1 MKTDSLKITKTVNC
15 SMRYYLDEALMTNTD
30 SFMDTMK
37 TFNLAKIDLYNQKY
51 EERYNN
57 NGVLTTMKPHQFLKN
72 KYNVNA
78 YYQASINSAADGQI
92 SSQKELRS
100 FYKSSFKQ
108 DVTSRENKI
117 KAVRIELDKKQNIKN
132 SIVNYIKTGRWVKP
146 YPRCRVKVC
155 GSNVQAPGIKDKMS
169 IDEYERKT
177 EARIRILKN
186 RLSHLEYGL
195 KRKQQKVDNIDT
207 LPPRRIIFGS
217 RKLFSKKDE
226 AGIINDEWKNEFT
239 FKRMSSMS
247 LPGRHDAKYCNFL
260 CRYINSSLH
269 LTNIDG
275 TETIFKG
282 FKLSRLN
289 DEYLKFFSASRAERK
304 PLCYNFSLKKDQHG
318 RIYVIV
324 SVTMILENPY
334 INYSTDD
341 GCVAID
347 LNYDHIAL
355 ADIDAQGNLIDSQVI
370 HFNINNKSNGAVTD
384 VIGRAMSEVGAYVE
398 ARCKPLIM
406 ENINTSKSKHGM
418 RYGNSLRNKKASM
431 FAYHKMTACL
441 FNQAYKRGFDI
452 LQVNPAYTSQMGRFL
467 YMKQYGLSVHQAA
480 AYCIGLKGLEM
491 TNKLK
496 PDKRLLELLPQSLV
510 DGMNQSHYDLCKIW
524 RAISTPF
531 SGVQNLFFYI
541 GIPYD
546 VLNERQRPSIRTL
559 SNEMRSWDGLF

>member
-1 MKTDSLKITKTVNC
+1 MKTDSLKIAKTVNC
-15 SMRYYLDEALMTNTD
+15 SMRYYLDEDMMTNTD
-30 SFMDTMK
+30 SFMDTIK
-37 TFNLAKIDLYNQKY
+37 IFNLAKIDLYNQKY

-57 NGVLTTMKPHQFLKN
+57 NGVLTAIKPHQFLKN

-92 SSQKELRS
+92 SSQKELRK

-108 DVTSRENKI
+108 DVASRENEI
-117 KAVRIELDKKQNIKN
+117 KTAQTELDKKQDIKN

-177 EARIRILKN
+177 EARIRVLKN
-186 RLSHLEYGL
+186 KLSHLEYGL
-195 KRKQQKVDNIDT
+195 KRKQQKIDNIDT
-207 LPPRRIIFGS
+207 LPPQRIIFGS

-226 AGIINDEWKNEFT
+226 AEIDMTEWQDEFA
-239 FKRMSSMS
+239 FKRMSSMPLS
-247 LPGRHDAKYCNFL
+247 GRHDAKYCNFL
-260 CRYINSSLH
+260 CRYIDGNLH

-275 TETIFKG
+275 TETVFKY

-289 DEYLKFFSASRAERK
+289 DEYLKFFSTSRAERK

-324 SVTMILENPY
+324 SVTMVLENPY
-334 INYSTDD
+334 VNYSTDE

-347 LNYDHIAL
+347 LNYDHVAL
-355 ADIDAQGNLIDSQVI
+355 ADINAKGNLIDSQVI
-370 HFNINNKSNGAVTD
+370 HFNIYNKSNGAVTD
-384 VIGRAMSEVGAYVE
+384 TIGRAMSEVGAYVE

-418 RYGNSLRNKKASM
+418 RYGNSLRNQKASM

-467 YMKQYGLSVHQAA
+467 YMKQYGMSVHQAA
-480 AYCIGLKGLEM
+480 AYCIGLKGLDM
-491 TNKLK
+491 TDKLK
-496 PDKRLLELLPQSLV
+496 PDKRLLELLPQSLA
-510 DGMNQSHYDLCKIW
+510 DGMNQGHAELCKIW
-524 RAISTPF
+524 RVISTPF
-531 SGVQNLFFYI
+531 NGVQNRFFYI

-546 VLNERQRPSIRTL
+546 ILKERQRPSIRTL

>member
-37 TFNLAKIDLYNQKY
+37 IFNLAKIDLYNQKY
-51 EERYNN
+51 NSQYYGTVSCSEDSPY
-57 NGVLTTMKPHQFLKN
+57 KFLKN

-78 YYQASINSAADGQI
+78 YYQVSINSAADGQI
-92 SSQKELRS
+92 SSQKELRK

-108 DVTSRENKI
+108 DAVSRENKV
-117 KAVRIELDKKQNIKN
+117 KTVQTELDKKLNIKN

-155 GSNVQAPGIKDKMS
+155 GSNIQAPGIKDKMS

-177 EARIRILKN
+177 EAHIRVLKN
-186 RLSHLEYGL
+186 KLSHLEYGL
-195 KRKQQKVDNIDT
+195 KRKQQKIDNIDT

-226 AGIINDEWKNEFT
+226 AGIDKAEWEDAFA
-239 FKRMSSMS
+239 FKRMRSMS
-247 LPGRHDAKYCNFL
+247 LPGRHDAKYCNYL
-260 CRYINSSLH
+260 CRYIDNSLH

-275 TETIFKG
+275 TETIFKE

-289 DEYLKFFSASRAERK
+289 DEYLRFFNASRAERK

-318 RIYVIV
+318 RIYIIV
-324 SVTMILENPY
+324 SVTMVLENPY
-334 INYSTDD
+334 VNYSTDD

-347 LNYDHIAL
+347 LNYDHVAL
-355 ADIDAQGNLIDSQVI
+355 ADIDAQGNLIDSRVI
-370 HFNINNKSNGAVTD
+370 HFNIHNKSNGAVTD
-384 VIGRAMSEVGAYVE
+384 AIGRAMSEVGAYVE

-441 FNQAYKRGFDI
+441 SNQAYKRGFDI

-480 AYCIGLKGLEM
+480 AYCIGLKGLGM

-496 PDKRLLELLPQSLV
+496 PDKRLLELLPQSLI
-510 DGMNQSHYDLCKIW
+510 DDINQDHAELCKVW
-524 RAISTPF
+524 RAICTPF
-531 SGVQNLFFYI
+531 SGVQNRFFYI

-546 VLNERQRPSIRTL
+546 ILKERQRPSIRTL

>member
-1 MKTDSLKITKTVNC
+1 MKIDSLKITKTVNC
-15 SMRYYLDEALMTNTD
+15 SMRYYMDEDLMTNTD

-37 TFNLAKIDLYNQKY
+37 IFNLAKIDLYNQKY

-72 KYNVNA
+72 KYSVNA

-92 SSQKELRS
+92 SSQKELRV

-108 DVTSRENKI
+108 DVASRENKI
-117 KAVRIELDKKQNIKN
+117 KAVQTELDKKQNIKN

-155 GSNVQAPGIKDKMS
+155 GFNVQAPGIKDKMP

-177 EARIRILKN
+177 EARIRVLKN

-195 KRKQQKVDNIDT
+195 KRKQQKIDNIDT

-226 AGIINDEWKNEFT
+226 TEVDKTEWQKIFC

-247 LPGRHDAKYCNFL
+247 LPGRHDAKYCNRL
-260 CRYINSSLH
+260 CRYIDGSLY

-275 TETIFKG
+275 TETVFKD

-324 SVTMILENPY
+324 SVTMVLENQY
-334 INYSTDD
+334 VNYSTDD

-347 LNYDHIAL
+347 LNYDHVAL
-355 ADIDAQGNLIDSQVI
+355 ADIDSQGNLIDSQVI

-384 VIGRAMSEVGAYVE
+384 AIGRAMSEVGAYVE

-441 FNQAYKRGFDI
+441 FNQAYKKGFDI

-480 AYCIGLKGLEM
+480 AYCIGLKGLDM
-491 TNKLK
+491 SNKLK

-510 DGMNQSHYDLCKIW
+510 DSMNQSHYDLCKVW

-531 SGVQNLFFYI
+531 SGVQNRFFYI

-546 VLNERQRPSIRTL
+546 IINERQRPSIRTL
-559 SNEMRSWDGLF
+559 SNEMRSWGGLF

>member
-15 SMRYYLDEALMTNTD
+15 SMRYYLDEELMTNAE

-37 TFNLAKIDLYNQKY
+37 IFNLAKIDMYNQKY

-57 NGVLTTMKPHQFLKN
+57 NGILTTMKPHQFLKN

-92 SSQKELRS
+92 SSQKELRK

-117 KAVRIELDKKQNIKN
+117 KTVQTELDKKQNIKN
-132 SIVNYIKTGRWVKP
+132 SIINYVKTGRWVKP

-155 GSNVQAPGIKDKMS
+155 GFNVQVPGIKDKMP

-177 EARIRILKN
+177 EARIRVLKN
-186 RLSHLEYGL
+186 KLSHLEYGL
-195 KRKQQKVDNIDT
+195 KRKQQKINNIDT

-226 AGIINDEWKNEFT
+226 AGIDKSEWQEAFC

-260 CRYINSSLH
+260 CRYIDGGLH

-275 TETIFKG
+275 TETIFKE

-318 RIYVIV
+318 RVYVIV
-324 SVTMILENPY
+324 SVTMVFENPY
-334 INYSTDD
+334 VNYSTDD

-347 LNYDHIAL
+347 LNYDHVAL

-370 HFNINNKSNGAVTD
+370 HFDIHNKSNGAVTD
-384 VIGRAMSEVGAYVE
+384 AVGRAMSEVGAYVE
-398 ARCKPLIM
+398 SRCKPLIM

-418 RYGNSLRNKKASM
+418 RYGNSLRNQKASM

-480 AYCIGLKGLEM
+480 AYCIGLKGLDI
-491 TNKLK
+491 TDKLK

-510 DGMNQSHYDLCKIW
+510 DGMNQSHCDLCKVW
-524 RAISTPF
+524 RAISMPF
-531 SGVQNLFFYI
+531 SGVQNRFFYI

-546 VLNERQRPSIRTL
+546 ILNERQRPSIRML

>member
-15 SMRYYLDEALMTNTD
+15 SMRYYLDEELMTNTD

-37 TFNLAKIDLYNQKY
+37 IFNLAKIDLYNQKY
-51 EERYNN
+51 KERYNN

-92 SSQKELRS
+92 SSQKELRK

-108 DVTSRENKI
+108 DATSRENKI
-117 KAVRIELDKKQNIKN
+117 KIVRTELDKKQDIKN
-132 SIVNYIKTGRWVKP
+132 SIVNYVKTGRWVKP

-155 GSNVQAPGIKDKMS
+155 GFNVQAPGIKDKMP

-177 EARIRILKN
+177 ETRIRVLKN

-195 KRKQQKVDNIDT
+195 KRKRQKINNIDT

-226 AGIINDEWKNEFT
+226 AGIDKAEWEDEFV

-260 CRYINSSLH
+260 CRYINDSLH

-275 TETIFKG
+275 TETVFKD

-289 DEYLKFFSASRAERK
+289 DEYLKFFSTSRAERK

-324 SVTMILENPY
+324 SVTMVLENPY
-334 INYSTDD
+334 VNYSTDD

-347 LNYDHIAL
+347 LNYDHVAL
-355 ADIDAQGNLIDSQVI
+355 ANIDAQGNLIDSQVI
-370 HFNINNKSNGAVTD
+370 HFYIHNKSNGAVTD
-384 VIGRAMSEVGAYVE
+384 AIGRAISEVGAYVE
-398 ARCKPLIM
+398 ARCKPLVM
-406 ENINTSKSKHGM
+406 ENINTSKSKHSM
-418 RYGNSLRNKKASM
+418 RYGNSLRNQKASM
-431 FAYHKMTACL
+431 FAYHKMTTCL

-480 AYCIGLKGLEM
+480 AYCIGLKGLDM
-491 TNKLK
+491 TDKLK
-496 PDKRLLELLPQSLV
+496 PDRRLLELLPQNLV

-531 SGVQNLFFYI
+531 GGVQNRFFYI